1 MIALR
6 ELEGLSYKQIATVAE
21 IPVGTVMPRLA
32 RARKRL
38 QQRLGSHGNEESTTL
53 TTVVAPNEQTHA
65 TRRC

>member
-1 MIALR
+1 VIALR

-21 IPVGTVMPRLA
+21 IPVGTVIMT
-32 RARKRL
+32 RACRKRL